1 MAPIVAAIENGHA
14 RLICLDCSP
23 EAGGVRVGRMVAEAD
38 FPEGTHAGFR
48 IVSNEKREPVLI
60 HLPQTLVPGMYRDFS
75 IGVTDERA

>member
-1 MAPIVAAIENGHA
+1 MAPLVAGIERGHA
-14 RLICLDCSP
+14 RLLCLDCSP

-60 HLPQTLVPGMYRDFS
+60 HLPQALTQGMYRDFLL
-75 IGVTDERA
+75 GVTDEQA